1 MFYDTKE
8 LYDIKELLGIS
19 KEDTPQD
26 NKLMLLLNATKNRLK
41 VRLGGAEPPEALNY
55 IIVDVVIKRFNR
67 IGSEGLASHSVEGE
81 SQVFAEDDFAEYE
94 DDIQAYLDSLENAT
108 KGKVRFL

>member
-1 MFYDTKE
+1 M
-8 LYDIKELLGIS
+8 LLGMS
-19 KEDTPQD
+19 EGDTTQ
-26 NKLMLLLNATKNRLK
+26 NKKLTLLIDAAKNRLR
-41 VRLGGAEPPEALNY
+41 VRLGGIEPPEALSY

-67 IGSEGLASHSVEGE
+67 IGSEGLASHTVEGE

>member
-8 LYDIKELLGIS
+8 FYDIKELLGIS

-67 IGSEGLASHSVEGE
+67 IGSEGLASHTVEGE
-81 SQVFAEDDFAEYE
+81 SQAFAEDDFAEYKE
-94 DDIQAYLDSLENAT
+94 DIRAYLDKQQNVR
-108 KGKVRFL
+108 KGRMMFI